1 MNTLIKLA
9 LPLLAL
15 LLFAGIY
22 IIKVETWQLK
32 REAKKLERQIDKE
45 QRAILELRAEWA
57 YLTRPKRI
65 EKLARKHLKMRP
77 PKPQQIIVRGE

>member
-1 MNTLIKLA
+1 MNKLIKLA

-15 LLFAGIY
+15 ALFAGIY
-22 IIKVETWQLK
+22 VIKVETWQLK

-57 YLTRPKRI
+57 YLTRPQRI

-77 PKPQQIIVRGE
+77 PKPEQIIVFGE